1 MGKYIEI
8 IVIIQVNI
16 EMLHIVNI
24 IQSILYIRVFFT
36 MNQTM
41 TIILS

>member
-8 IVIIQVNI
+8 IVIIQVTI